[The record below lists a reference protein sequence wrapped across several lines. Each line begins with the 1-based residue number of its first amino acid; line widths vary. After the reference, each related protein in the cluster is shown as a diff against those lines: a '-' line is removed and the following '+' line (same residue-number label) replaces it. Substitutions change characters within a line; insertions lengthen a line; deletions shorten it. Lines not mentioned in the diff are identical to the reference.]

1 MIHDIMTTAKEA
13 GKELTP
19 LLDSYALNVELDN
32 IAHTGKGGIYI
43 MLPKQETTTFGEYDR
58 KRGVSVEIVAAQ
70 VCPFGK
76 DGITDFHN
84 VDALATSLKREIKEV
99 IDAIFDTGR
108 YDNVERIQ
116 WTIIP
121 YRYDSFCT
129 AVSALFTLNISDLC

>member
-1 MIHDIMTTAKEA
+1 MIHNIITQAKEA

-19 LLDSYALNVELDN
+19 LIDHHALNVELDQ

-58 KRGVSVEIVAAQ
+58 IRQATIEIVAAQ

-76 DGITDFHN
+76 DDVTDFNN

-108 YDNVERIQ
+108 YDNVDRIQ

-129 AVSALFTLNISDLC
+129 AVSAQFTLNLSDLC